1 MFGSTTIAA
10 RLTAAPTLRETPQ
23 GKAVTTLR
31 VAVDDHRLGEES
43 PRFVDV
49 DQWEDAA
56 QHAVEHLVQ
65 GQQVTAEGLLYVD
78 AYLKDGAPQAGWN
91 LRRARVE
98 WGSRPLAARG
108 AAAAERAAR

>member
-1 MFGSTTIAA
+1 MFGTTTIAG

-31 VAVDDHRLGEES
+31 VAVDDHRLGDES

-49 DQWEDAA
+49 DQWEEGA
-56 QHAVEHLVQ
+56 QHAVAHLVQ
-65 GQQVTAEGLLYVD
+65 GQQVTAEGLLHVD
-78 AYLKDGAPQAGWN
+78 AYIKDGTPQVGWN

-98 WGSRPLAARG
+98 WGPRPRG
-108 AAAAERAAR
+108 AQRDPAER